1 MAGKDYNVVL
11 TEKDRSILDSLSNTL
26 DGLAEYLGDGYEFVL
41 HSLEDTERSVIKI
54 INGYHTGRKVG
65 APITDLA
72 LQMLDKVNSS
82 EGSDSITYF
91 TRNKNGEPLKST
103 TIAVR
108 GENGRII
115 GLLCIN
121 FYLNSSF
128 SDIIS
133 GFFDMHGTGFRK
145 ETFVDNPNDGI
156 KEAYERVHSIIEAN
170 DSISISQKNKE
181 MIMLLKQY
189 GVFKI
194 KNAVSIVADLMGISK
209 NTVYMHLRNIG
220 D

>member
-1 MAGKDYNVVL
+1 MAGEEYNVVL
-11 TEKDRSILDSLSNTL
+11 TEKDRLILDSLSNTL
-26 DGLAEYLGDGYEFVL
+26 DGLAGYMGDGYEFVL

-108 GENGRII
+108 GEGRRII

-133 GFFDMHGTGFRK
+133 GFFDMHGTGFRN

-209 NTVYMHLRNIG
+209 NTVYMHLRNIV

>member
-1 MAGKDYNVVL
+1 MAGEEYNVVL
-11 TEKDRSILDSLSNTL
+11 TEKDRLILDSLSNTL
-26 DGLAEYLGDGYEFVL
+26 DGLAGYMGDGYEFVL

-108 GENGRII
+108 GEGRRII

-133 GFFDMHGTGFRK
+133 GFFDMHGAGFRT
-145 ETFVDNPNDGI
+145 ETFVDNSNDGI
-156 KEAYERVHSIIEAN
+156 KEVYERVHSIIGAN
-170 DSISISQKNKE
+170 DSISVSQKNKE
-181 MIMLLKQY
+181 TIMLLKQY

>member
-11 TEKDRSILDSLSNTL
+11 TEKDRSILESLSNTL

-41 HSLEDTERSVIKI
+41 HSLEDAERSVIKI

>member
-133 GFFDMHGTGFRK
+133 GFFDMHGTGFRN

>member
-1 MAGKDYNVVL
+1 
-11 TEKDRSILDSLSNTL
+11 
-26 DGLAEYLGDGYEFVL
+26 
-41 HSLEDTERSVIKI
+41 
-54 INGYHTGRKVG
+54 
-65 APITDLA
+65 
-72 LQMLDKVNSS
+72 
-82 EGSDSITYF
+82 
-91 TRNKNGEPLKST
+91 
-103 TIAVR
+103 
-108 GENGRII
+108 
-115 GLLCIN
+115 
-121 FYLNSSF
+121 
-128 SDIIS
+128 
-133 GFFDMHGTGFRK
+133 MHGTGFRN

-194 KNAVSIVADLMGISK
+194 KNAVSIVADLMEISK